1 MNAKSVLKK
10 IIPPLLLVW
19 FTPVYSEWY
28 QVEVVVFDYLSPD
41 FDGELWYDPP
51 GLPERRNSVELVT
64 ELAQL
69 KDEVPAPKVAY
80 PQHIELAK
88 VQADL
93 VPYLKLDTDVLG
105 LEFVQR
111 MLLLS
116 SDYRPQLH
124 LAWQQPGFDSLQAKA
139 VHLHK
144 FGKMEETQNEEGLN
158 DDVLDL
164 DVLFSQMIIGEDK
177 FGEMEETQNE
187 EGLNDDVLD
196 LDALFSQTIIR
207 EDLYKLFNLIFEGT
221 IKLRSSKFLH
231 VDVDMAYFPEYFSR
245 QSEMLE
251 EDNDDII
258 EKRADYVR
266 LKESR
271 KIKLNE
277 IHYFDHPLFGII
289 LRVSR
294 VKQN

>member
-1 MNAKSVLKK
+1 MNAKFVLKK
-10 IIPPLLLVW
+10 IIPLLLLVW
-19 FTPVYSEWY
+19 FTPVYSAWY

-41 FDGELWYDPP
+41 FDGELWYENP

-69 KDEVPAPKVAY
+69 KDEVPAPKVAD

-93 VPYLKLDTDVLG
+93 VPYLKLDADVLE

-111 MLLLS
+111 VLLLS
-116 SDYRPQLH
+116 RDYRPQLH
-124 LAWQQPGFDSLQAKA
+124 LAWQQPGFDLLQAKA
-139 VHLHK
+139 VHLH
-144 FGKMEETQNEEGLN
+144 
-158 DDVLDL
+158 
-164 DVLFSQMIIGEDK
+164 K

-207 EDLYKLFNLIFEGT
+207 KDIYKLFNLIFEGT

-231 VDVDMAYFPEYFSR
+231 VDVDMAYFPEYFVR

-251 EDNDDII
+251 ADNDNII
-258 EKRADYVR
+258 KKRADYVR

-294 VKQN
+294 VKQS